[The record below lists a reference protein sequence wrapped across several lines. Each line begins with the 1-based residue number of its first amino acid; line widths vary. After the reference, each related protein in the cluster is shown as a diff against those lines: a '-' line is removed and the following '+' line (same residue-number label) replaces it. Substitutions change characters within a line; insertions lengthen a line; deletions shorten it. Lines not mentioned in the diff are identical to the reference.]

1 MMMMTILFSFV
12 RVLFFFL
19 LFLLSLSLSLDAR
32 NLCESASSS
41 SSHHQNHHESA
52 SLRCRRRRK
61 GDAKRDDDDVKT
73 NVSPSFFSVSLLF
86 RVSNT
91 LNMNFSFFFSPL
103 KIRDETK
110 TNFFGRKKK
119 TTGGALR

>member
-52 SLRCRRRRK
+52 SLRCRRRQK

-103 KIRDETK
+103 KKYAMKRRH
-110 TNFFGRKKK
+110 FFWTEEEDHR
-119 TTGGALR
+119 GGL